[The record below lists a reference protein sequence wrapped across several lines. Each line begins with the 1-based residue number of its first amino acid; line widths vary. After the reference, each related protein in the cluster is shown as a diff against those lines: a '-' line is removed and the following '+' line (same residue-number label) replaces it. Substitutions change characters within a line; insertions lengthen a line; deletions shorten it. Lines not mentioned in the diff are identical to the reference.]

1 MKSRAALLLLSKREL
16 EEYGRTIGIELD
28 RRKTKTHLIEELMHT
43 HANGISHSHEGG
55 DVEHSHEEWPSD
67 RGFALKAASASATV
81 SIPDIDSVPIHT
93 VKAAS
98 NLAVDTAS
106 EITSKYDLVRNGD
119 FWTVSL
125 KDKEVYKSP
134 SEDAAK
140 LFMEKNS

>member
-1 MKSRAALLLLSKREL
+1 MKSRAALLLLNKREL

-43 HANGISHSHEGG
+43 HENGISHSHEGG
-55 DVEHSHEEWPSD
+55 DVEHSHEEWPSTT
-67 RGFALKAASASATV
+67 ASATV
-81 SIPDIDSVPIHT
+81 SIPDIDSVPIQT

-106 EITSKYDLVRNGD
+106 EITSKYDLDRNGD